1 MPEWTYVLAKELD
14 HIVRCKCCQM
24 DYYGNEKSFCPW
36 CDAEN
41 SVIKVS
47 TYKIVGEIKKFKWDF
62 IHEISE
68 GVINVPLRV
77 VEGFNSNHL
86 DEKAFRITCVE
97 DGIEIDDLSNQYDFF
112 VNNSTDRQIY
122 GSTKFDSMKNI
133 ILSVIDKRNNN
144 NYLVKIEAK

>member
-1 MPEWTYVLAKELD
+1 M
-14 HIVRCKCCQM
+14 
-24 DYYGNEKSFCPW
+24 
-36 CDAEN
+36 
-41 SVIKVS
+41 
-47 TYKIVGEIKKFKWDF
+47 
-62 IHEISE
+62 
-68 GVINVPLRV
+68 
-77 VEGFNSNHL
+77 
-86 DEKAFRITCVE
+86 E